1 MSQRDV
7 VPPVWRTRGIPALLA
22 VTAAGFAGY
31 AVLLPVAPLWAVRGG
46 AGSAG
51 AGLVNGALL
60 LATVATQGLVP
71 RLLRRH
77 GTGRTLTAGLLLLG
91 GPSLLYLVSDGL
103 AWILAM
109 SVLRGLGFGAL
120 TVIGSTTVAN
130 LATRER
136 HGAAVGAYGAAI
148 AVPQLLLLPAGTWL
162 TETVGFW
169 VVFVLGT
176 FPLLGAAA
184 VPARVRASRRHQDE
198 TARAPVPRPGEAL
211 GAAGGTSRARQL
223 VPVLGP
229 PTVLLLGITLP
240 GGALITFV
248 PQMSSVPAAT
258 TAGLALLTAMAAL
271 SRWRF
276 GALADRYGARVFL
289 VPLVL
294 LTVVALGL
302 AALSVDDPA
311 DTRVPWLLLAML
323 LVGVSYGGLQ
333 SLTLLLSLAA
343 VRDDE
348 YATAS
353 AVWNIGFDAGTGLGS
368 VLVGALAAGFSFP
381 SALLVTAGVSCLT
394 LPLAVRRRRPE
405 RSP

>member
-1 MSQRDV
+1 MSQRDASS
-7 VPPVWRTRGIPALLA
+7 PVWRARGMPALLA

-71 RLLRRH
+71 GLLRRH
-77 GTGRTLTAGLLLLG
+77 GTGRTLSAGLLLLG
-91 GPSLLYLVSDGL
+91 GPSLLYLVSDQL

-109 SVLRGLGFGAL
+109 SVLRGVGFGAL
-120 TVIGSTTVAN
+120 TVIGSTTVAS
-130 LATRER
+130 LVTRER
-136 HGAAVGAYGAAI
+136 HGAAIGAYGAAI
-148 AVPQLLLLPAGTWL
+148 AVPQLVLLPAGTWL

-169 VVFVLGT
+169 AVFGLGT
-176 FPLLGAAA
+176 IPVLGAAA
-184 VPARVRASRRHQDE
+184 VPALARASRRDPDE
-198 TARAPVPRPGEAL
+198 PARAAAPVPDATS
-211 GAAGGTSRARQL
+211 GAPGGTSRAREL

-229 PTVLLLGITLP
+229 PMVLLLGITLP

-276 GALADRYGARVFL
+276 GALADRHGARVFL
-289 VPLVL
+289 APLVL
-294 LTVVALGL
+294 LTVTGLSL
-302 AALSVDDPA
+302 AALSVVDPA
-311 DTRVPWLLLAML
+311 QTRVPWLLLAML

-381 SALLVTAGVSCLT
+381 SALLVTAAISCLT
-394 LPLAVRRRRPE
+394 LPLAVRARRSE
-405 RSP
+405 SSA